1 MEKKKR
7 VRAANFNAE
16 VVHLLIRLALKEK
29 HILENKQTDSEVWK
43 LKSKTWERIAA
54 VFNASS
60 GQTFRSVDTL
70 KLKYDGLKKELKE
83 KVNKNKAETM
93 KTGGGHPYY
102 IVIDGP
108 EKELLEVFS
117 LSVHGLP
124 STVDSHSV
132 LLQTRTVTGEKD
144 TVLKNVLVLII
155 TEKEIESYDMQ
166 PLVIEVTDNCPGDPD
181 EGSCHNSNFEFQPAS
196 ESVVENIEDKK
207 PKRNAN
213 WAWKDWSPAALKS
226 KKHPLLTPRRKKA
239 EDRNKKIENLLELRE
254 ELVRQQIHH
263 IIQEEK
269 RAQEK
274 HDREMN
280 LLDLQINIKE
290 NSS

>member
-16 VVHLLIRLALKEK
+16 EVRLLIRLALKEK

-60 GQTFRSVDTL
+60 GQTFRSADTL
-70 KLKYDGLKKELKE
+70 KLKYDGLKKELKK

-93 KTGGGHPYY
+93 KTGGGHPDY

-108 EKELLEVFS
+108 EKELLEVLS

-124 STVDSHSV
+124 STVDSDSV
-132 LLQTRTVTGEKD
+132 LPQTTVTGEKD
-144 TVLKNVLVLII
+144 TEVLKNVPVLII

-166 PLVIEVTDNCPGDPD
+166 PL
-181 EGSCHNSNFEFQPAS
+181 
-196 ESVVENIEDKK
+196 DKK
-207 PKRNAN
+207 PKKNAN
-213 WAWKDWSPAALKS
+213 GAWKDWSPASLKS

-239 EDRNKKIENLLELRE
+239 EDRNKKIENL
-254 ELVRQQIHH
+254 Q
-263 IIQEEK
+263 
-269 RAQEK
+269 
-274 HDREMN
+274 
-280 LLDLQINIKE
+280 
-290 NSS
+290 S

>member
-7 VRAANFNAE
+7 VRAANFNAVE
-16 VVHLLIRLALKEK
+16 VLLLIRYALKEK
-29 HILENKQTDSEVWK
+29 HILENKQTESEVWT
-43 LKSKTWERIAA
+43 LKSKTWERIAM

-70 KLKYDGLKKELKE
+70 KLKYDGLKRELKK

-93 KTGGGHPYY
+93 KTGGGHPDY

-108 EKELLEVFS
+108 EKELLEVLS

-124 STVDSHSV
+124 STVDSDSV
-132 LLQTRTVTGEKD
+132 LPQTSNQDLTH
-144 TVLKNVLVLII
+144 
-155 TEKEIESYDMQ
+155 SYFQ
-166 PLVIEVTDNCPGDPD
+166 VIEVTDNCPGDPD

-207 PKRNAN
+207 PKKNAN
-213 WAWKDWSPAALKS
+213 GAWKDWSPAALKS

-274 HDREMN
+274 HDREIK
-280 LLDLQINIKE
+280 LLYLQIDIEE

>member
-1 MEKKKR
+1 MSTEKKKR

-16 VVHLLIRLALKEK
+16 EVRLLIRLALKEK
-29 HILENKQTDSEVWK
+29 HIFENKQTDSEVWK

-60 GQTFRSVDTL
+60 GQIFRSADTL
-70 KLKYDGLKKELKE
+70 KLKFDGLKKELKT

-93 KTGGGHPYY
+93 ETGEGHPDY
-102 IVIDGP
+102 ID
-108 EKELLEVFS
+108 KE
-117 LSVHGLP
+117 P
-124 STVDSHSV
+124 
-132 LLQTRTVTGEKD
+132 
-144 TVLKNVLVLII
+144 
-155 TEKEIESYDMQ
+155 
-166 PLVIEVTDNCPGDPD
+166 
-181 EGSCHNSNFEFQPAS
+181 
-196 ESVVENIEDKK
+196 KK
-207 PKRNAN
+207 NAN
-213 WAWKDWSPAALKS
+213 GAWKDWSPAALKS
-226 KKHPLLTPRRKKA
+226 KEHPLLTPRRKKD

-274 HDREMN
+274 HDREMK

-290 NSS
+290 NRS